1 METILYAEVYLVCI
15 IVVGI
20 ITFFE
25 LRDGSESSSDRW
37 FKGLLAMFL
46 LNFAANFLFKL
57 VSGGI
62 IADDASHDIAYVLK
76 TLYHLTLCIG
86 VFTWCGYADTERGS
100 GIFQQKSTLL
110 LLLIP
115 LALPVL
121 MILLNL
127 YNHLVFEITETGGY
141 VRHVLFQVEMCYLL
155 ACSGIMAARLI
166 LRTRAES
173 DPNQRSHMYLTAS
186 FPLCVAAAWL
196 MSFVGEAFPVICVA
210 ITAELLCLYIGGVRN
225 EVSMD
230 KLTQVNNRQNLV
242 GFMGYK
248 EKNNNGNLF
257 LLMIDV
263 DEFKQINDSYG
274 HLEGDA
280 ALVAVA
286 GIIKRACG
294 PFPKRPYIARYG
306 GDEFIVIAEIADGKP
321 ERLVEAIE
329 DELRRANGAR
339 ETYQLML
346 SIGVVPWL
354 PGEDHKAVIAKAD
367 TEMYEVKHARKLA
380 RDAARAQERRLERDQ
395 LFDKA

>member
-20 ITFFE
+20 VTFFE
-25 LRDGSESSSDRW
+25 VRGGDSASDRW
-37 FKGLLAMFL
+37 FKGMLAMFL
-46 LNFAANFLFKL
+46 LNFLANFLFKL
-57 VSGGI
+57 VNGGI
-62 IADDASHDIAYVLK
+62 IADMDSHGLSYALK

-86 VFTWCGYADTERGS
+86 VFAWCGYADTERGS
-100 GIFQQKSTLL
+100 GIFQRRNTLL
-110 LLLIP
+110 MLLVP
-115 LALPVL
+115 LAVPIA

-127 YNHLVFEITETGGY
+127 HNHLVFEISGSGAY
-141 VRHVLFQVEMCYLL
+141 VRHGLFQFEMAYLL
-155 ACSGIMAARLI
+155 LCSGIMAVRLI
-166 LRTRAES
+166 VRTRAES

-186 FPLCVAAAWL
+186 FPLCIAVAWV

-210 ITAELLCLYIGGVRN
+210 ITAEILCLYIGGTRN

-242 GFMGYK
+242 GFMDYK
-248 EKNNNGNLF
+248 ERNNDGNLF

-263 DEFKQINDSYG
+263 DEFKEINDTHG

-286 GIIKRACG
+286 GVIKRACG

-306 GDEFIVIAEIADGKP
+306 GDEFVVVAEIADGKP
-321 ERLVEAIE
+321 ERLVQAIE
-329 DELRRANGAR
+329 DELASANASR
-339 ETYQLML
+339 ESYQLML

-367 TEMYEVKHARKLA
+367 ARMYEVKRARQTARKTT
-380 RDAARAQERRLERDQ
+380 R
-395 LFDKA
+395 